1 MSSCNNRVVVITGAG
16 GGLGRAY
23 ALAFAAEGAKV
34 VVNDINRDAA
44 EAVVAQIREQD
55 GQAIAN
61 SNDITHYED
70 AGRIVAAA
78 LEAFGGLDVVVNNAG
93 ICRDRMFVSLTE
105 ADWDDVMRVH
115 LRGHFCLANLLAR
128 RWRDAAK
135 AGRAV
140 DARIINT
147 SSGAGLQGSVGQS
160 NYAAAKAGIAALTL
174 NDIEGASTWYLL
186 PWQSTPRVQPAQLGR
201 SSTEQSF
208 LVAGKQLLVHE
219 REDGI
224 QFEVIDVRR

>member
-93 ICRDRMFVSLTE
+93 ICRDRMFASLTE
-105 ADWDDVMRVH
+105 ADWDAVVAVH
-115 LRGHFCLANLLAR
+115 LKGHFCLSSHAVR
-128 RWRDAAK
+128 HWREQAK
-135 AGRAV
+135 MASRSMRA
-140 DARIINT
+140 
-147 SSGAGLQGSVGQS
+147 S
-160 NYAAAKAGIAALTL
+160 
-174 NDIEGASTWYLL
+174 
-186 PWQSTPRVQPAQLGR
+186 STPAPARACRARSGSPTTPQPKAVSR
-201 SSTEQSF
+201 P
-208 LVAGKQLLVHE
+208 
-219 REDGI
+219 
-224 QFEVIDVRR
+224 